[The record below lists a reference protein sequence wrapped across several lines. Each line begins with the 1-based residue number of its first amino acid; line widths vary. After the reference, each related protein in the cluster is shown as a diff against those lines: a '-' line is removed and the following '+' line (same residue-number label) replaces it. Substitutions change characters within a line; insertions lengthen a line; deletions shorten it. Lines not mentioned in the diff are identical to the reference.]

1 MTHNAIPQDFDHN
14 ARDVLVLESLKKFV
28 QSLDYQSSEFI
39 LSLGATEKHA
49 NVASLKKYLE
59 ESLISFGQ
67 SKGIKRIFYA
77 IVSNVKGNVALS
89 PEEIEEYLAEII
101 LENDYSYW
109 QQYIKE
115 SPTPE
120 DTKNAVLGL
129 IDIVLA
135 KKLQQIVSDRIDK
148 NDFSNPHVLMNILS
162 YFSEGRPIYIL
173 IVDSLTKII
182 LEEDFFDTEER
193 GRACRTLVNNYR
205 IENTL
210 ISILNNRNL
219 TNRQKNMICTE
230 LRAYKKVYR
239 KLILI
244 KYDQKKEKDTVSK
257 KWFKVKDFDS
267 IKYYHAPKIVN
278 DFITCI
284 SQEDDEGSLK
294 LGRTLVLSVDTEDI
308 LRLLYIAMHAR
319 PNVLKD
325 QDLVYKIYKQIYSI
339 MNDYRNICKM
349 EKASERSLKSQ
360 FSDRSKESR
369 LTEKAIISAVK
380 RQKDMSP
387 MLGARTEHP
396 LLPETEQNLEE
407 SGMLHLYNIWPIS
420 KKSQK
425 LFNIVCKL
433 KDRIP
438 EEKEYEIAH
447 LLYREKLLAFL
458 MRLERVGIKIAETE
472 LPLITNAVQMET
484 HNYFRAGQFFGSTGF
499 WQSLSEKPPS
509 INCCA
514 KPHAVGNCLDQ
525 PLRHIIFRIFLGTG
539 ELYESPFI
547 VDSTPRFGSMDEGTD
562 EDSILDSLFIR
573 PGLFLLDIPQRIK
586 KQWDETQEV
595 QLEKLKKVIS
605 NKIWEAKR
613 AR

>member
-1 MTHNAIPQDFDHN
+1 MTHNEIPQDFDHN

-28 QSLDYQSSEFI
+28 QSLDYQSSEFVV
-39 LSLGATEKHA
+39 LLGATGKHA

-59 ESLISFGQ
+59 DSLISFSQ
-67 SKGIKRIFYA
+67 SQGIKRILYA
-77 IVSNVKGNVALS
+77 IISDVKGYVELS
-89 PEEIEEYLAEII
+89 PEEIEEHLVEII

-109 QQYIKE
+109 HQHIKE
-115 SPTPE
+115 SPSPK

-135 KKLQQIVSDRIDK
+135 KKLQQIVSDRIHK
-148 NDFSNPHVLMNILS
+148 NDFSNPHILMNILS

-173 IVDSLTKII
+173 IVDSFIKII
-182 LEEDFFDTEER
+182 LEQDFFDIEER

-210 ISILNNRNL
+210 ILILNNRNL
-219 TNRQKNMICTE
+219 TNSQKIMICTE

-244 KYDQKKEKDTVSK
+244 KYDQKKEKDTVSE
-257 KWFKVKDFDS
+257 KWFNVTDFDA
-267 IKYYHAPKIVN
+267 IKYYQAPKIVN
-278 DFITCI
+278 DFIACI
-284 SQEDDEGSLK
+284 LQEDDGSLK

-308 LRLLYIAMHAR
+308 IRLLYIAMHTH
-319 PNVLKD
+319 PNVKND
-325 QDLVYKIYKQIYSI
+325 QDVVYKIYKQIYSI

-349 EKASERSLKSQ
+349 EKASERSLKSE

-387 MLGARTEHP
+387 MLGTRTEHP

-407 SGMLHLYNIWPIS
+407 SGMLHLFNIWPIS

-433 KDRIP
+433 RARIP

-458 MRLERVGIKIAETE
+458 MRLERVGINIAETE

-525 PLRHIIFRIFLGTG
+525 PLRHII
-539 ELYESPFI
+539 
-547 VDSTPRFGSMDEGTD
+547 GTD